1 MKSFNLLVLAAA
13 LFIALPASAQQV
25 KPYHQNIKDCAA
37 CHTKENA
44 VGRKQFVT
52 PDNKACL
59 TCHQSYAAVAEKTK
73 NLKNGEP
80 NPHASHH
87 YGEGIGGT
95 AKLQGNYGVGKIKE
109 GSRDYSMYSIATAYE
124 YPISKRTLFYSFAG
138 YGQGKKAASSIE
150 ELNSWTISAGLS
162 HSF

>member
-1 MKSFNLLVLAAA
+1 MVDVYKR
-13 LFIALPASAQQV
+13 Q
-25 KPYHQNIKDCAA
+25 IKDCAA

-44 VGRKQFVT
+44 VAGNQFVT

-87 YGEGIGGT
+87 LSLIHIFRFSWIRFSSDRGLLLT
-95 AKLQGNYGVGKIKE
+95 N
-109 GSRDYSMYSIATAYE
+109 
-124 YPISKRTLFYSFAG
+124 
-138 YGQGKKAASSIE
+138 AAS
-150 ELNSWTISAGLS
+150 A
-162 HSF
+162 

>member
-44 VGRKQFVT
+44 VGGKQFVT

-73 NLKNGEP
+73 K
-80 NPHASHH
+80 S
-87 YGEGIGGT
+87 
-95 AKLQGNYGVGKIKE
+95 
-109 GSRDYSMYSIATAYE
+109 
-124 YPISKRTLFYSFAG
+124 
-138 YGQGKKAASSIE
+138 E
-150 ELNSWTISAGLS
+150 ERRAQSARQPSLR
-162 HSF
+162 

>member
-1 MKSFNLLVLAAA
+1 MKSLNLLVLAAA

-25 KPYHQNIKDCAA
+25 KPITRTLKTAPPA
-37 CHTKENA
+37 IPKKNA
-44 VGRKQFVT
+44 VAGNQLVT

-87 YGEGIGGT
+87 YGEGIVCT
-95 AKLQGNYGVGKIKE
+95 ACHSEHKTSQVYCNNCHEFKYQIK
-109 GSRDYSMYSIATAYE
+109 
-124 YPISKRTLFYSFAG
+124 
-138 YGQGKKAASSIE
+138 
-150 ELNSWTISAGLS
+150 
-162 HSF
+162 

>member
-1 MKSFNLLVLAAA
+1 MKSLNLLVLAAA

-44 VGRKQFVT
+44 VAGQSVRHARQQSLLDL
-52 PDNKACL
+52 P
-59 TCHQSYAAVAEKTK
+59 QSYAAVAEKTK

-87 YGEGIGGT
+87 YGEGIACT
-95 AKLQGNYGVGKIKE
+95 ACHSEHKTSQVYCNNCHEFKYQIK
-109 GSRDYSMYSIATAYE
+109 
-124 YPISKRTLFYSFAG
+124 
-138 YGQGKKAASSIE
+138 
-150 ELNSWTISAGLS
+150 
-162 HSF
+162 

>member
-1 MKSFNLLVLAAA
+1 MKSLNLLVLAAA

-25 KPYHQNIKDCAA
+25 KPYHQIISNVLIQVADEKI
-37 CHTKENA
+37 T
-44 VGRKQFVT
+44 FVT

-87 YGEGIGGT
+87 YGEGIACT
-95 AKLQGNYGVGKIKE
+95 ACHSEHKTSQVYCNNCHEFKYQIK
-109 GSRDYSMYSIATAYE
+109 
-124 YPISKRTLFYSFAG
+124 
-138 YGQGKKAASSIE
+138 
-150 ELNSWTISAGLS
+150 
-162 HSF
+162 

>member
-44 VGRKQFVT
+44 VGGKQFVT

-59 TCHQSYAAVAEKTK
+59 LGRLLTLPSELC
-73 NLKNGEP
+73 
-80 NPHASHH
+80 
-87 YGEGIGGT
+87 
-95 AKLQGNYGVGKIKE
+95 
-109 GSRDYSMYSIATAYE
+109 SRC
-124 YPISKRTLFYSFAG
+124 
-138 YGQGKKAASSIE
+138 
-150 ELNSWTISAGLS
+150 
-162 HSF
+162 

>member
-59 TCHQSYAAVAEKTK
+59 TCHSEHKTSQVYCNNCHEFK
-73 NLKNGEP
+73 
-80 NPHASHH
+80 
-87 YGEGIGGT
+87 Y
-95 AKLQGNYGVGKIKE
+95 QIK
-109 GSRDYSMYSIATAYE
+109 
-124 YPISKRTLFYSFAG
+124 
-138 YGQGKKAASSIE
+138 
-150 ELNSWTISAGLS
+150 
-162 HSF
+162 

>member
-1 MKSFNLLVLAAA
+1 MKSLNLLVLAAA

-44 VGRKQFVT
+44 VAGNQFVT

-87 YGEGIGGT
+87 YGEGIRLLRST
-95 AKLQGNYGVGKIKE
+95 ATTATNSNIRLSNYSNTPQYDPKRKIK
-109 GSRDYSMYSIATAYE
+109 
-124 YPISKRTLFYSFAG
+124 
-138 YGQGKKAASSIE
+138 
-150 ELNSWTISAGLS
+150 
-162 HSF
+162 

>member
-37 CHTKENA
+37 
-44 VGRKQFVT
+44 
-52 PDNKACL
+52 
-59 TCHQSYAAVAEKTK
+59 CHQSYAAVAEKTK

-95 AKLQGNYGVGKIKE
+95 AKLQGNYGFGKIKE
-109 GSRDYSMYSIATAYE
+109 GSRDYSMYSIATAFE

>member
-1 MKSFNLLVLAAA
+1 MKSLNLLVLAAA

-44 VGRKQFVT
+44 VAGNQFVT

-87 YGEGIGGT
+87 YGEGKIIFFRCLYGLPLRAQDFSGL
-95 AKLQGNYGVGKIKE
+95 LQQLPRIQ
-109 GSRDYSMYSIATAYE
+109 
-124 YPISKRTLFYSFAG
+124 ISD
-138 YGQGKKAASSIE
+138 
-150 ELNSWTISAGLS
+150 
-162 HSF
+162 

>member
-37 CHTKENA
+37 CH
-44 VGRKQFVT
+44 
-52 PDNKACL
+52 
-59 TCHQSYAAVAEKTK
+59 QSYAAVAEKNK

-87 YGEGIGGT
+87 YGEGIACT
-95 AKLQGNYGVGKIKE
+95 ACHSEHKTSQVYCNNCHEFKYQIK
-109 GSRDYSMYSIATAYE
+109 
-124 YPISKRTLFYSFAG
+124 
-138 YGQGKKAASSIE
+138 
-150 ELNSWTISAGLS
+150 
-162 HSF
+162 

>member
-44 VGRKQFVT
+44 VGGKQFVT

-59 TCHQSYAAVAEKTK
+59 TCHQSYAAVAEKK
-73 NLKNGEP
+73 QK
-80 NPHASHH
+80 S
-87 YGEGIGGT
+87 
-95 AKLQGNYGVGKIKE
+95 
-109 GSRDYSMYSIATAYE
+109 
-124 YPISKRTLFYSFAG
+124 
-138 YGQGKKAASSIE
+138 E
-150 ELNSWTISAGLS
+150 ERRAQSARQPSLR
-162 HSF
+162 

>member
-87 YGEGIGGT
+87 YGEARPATPSTRPLRFT
-95 AKLQGNYGVGKIKE
+95 ATTATNSNIKLSN
-109 GSRDYSMYSIATAYE
+109 
-124 YPISKRTLFYSFAG
+124 F
-138 YGQGKKAASSIE
+138 SSI
-150 ELNSWTISAGLS
+150 
-162 HSF
+162 

>member
-80 NPHASHH
+80 NPLASHH
-87 YGEGIGGT
+87 YGEGIACT
-95 AKLQGNYGVGKIKE
+95 ACHSEHKTSQVYCNNCHEFKYQIK
-109 GSRDYSMYSIATAYE
+109 
-124 YPISKRTLFYSFAG
+124 
-138 YGQGKKAASSIE
+138 
-150 ELNSWTISAGLS
+150 
-162 HSF
+162 